1 MNKKLISLL
10 LGIMCMLLTLG
21 IAIQIKTI
29 NQMNNKSV
37 TNSATEND
45 LRDSV
50 LKTKEKYDNTYAK
63 VEKLEKEL
71 EELQTSASVNSDEA
85 NELQEKLKEYKKILG
100 LTEVSG
106 NGLEITLKD
115 GDENQSKSVLSSIV
129 HDGDILQ
136 VVNALR
142 NAGADAI
149 SVNDQ
154 RIVNTSAISCIGNV
168 VKINGEKVGV
178 PYVIKA
184 IGNPEWLYGAI
195 EMNGG
200 YVSILRREGVDIE
213 VKKVKDIT
221 IPKYDGVY
229 NATYMKTVE

>member
-100 LTEVSG
+100 L
-106 NGLEITLKD
+106 
-115 GDENQSKSVLSSIV
+115 
-129 HDGDILQ
+129 
-136 VVNALR
+136 
-142 NAGADAI
+142 
-149 SVNDQ
+149 
-154 RIVNTSAISCIGNV
+154 
-168 VKINGEKVGV
+168 KV
-178 PYVIKA
+178 
-184 IGNPEWLYGAI
+184 
-195 EMNGG
+195 
-200 YVSILRREGVDIE
+200 
-213 VKKVKDIT
+213 
-221 IPKYDGVY
+221 PKL
-229 NATYMKTVE
+229 

>member
-178 PYVIKA
+178 YVIKA

-200 YVSILRREGVDIE
+200 YVSILRREGVDVE

>member
-168 VKINGEKVGV
+168 VKINGEKVGA

-184 IGNPEWLYGAI
+184 IGNPEWLYGGI

-200 YVSILRREGVDIE
+200 YVYNLRRDGVDVE

>member
-1 MNKKLISLL
+1 
-10 LGIMCMLLTLG
+10 MLLTLG

-168 VKINGEKVGV
+168 VKINGEKVGA

-184 IGNPEWLYGAI
+184 IGNPEWLYGGI

-200 YVSILRREGVDIE
+200 YVYNLRRDGVDVE

-221 IPKYDGVY
+221 IPKYDGVF

>member
-71 EELQTSASVNSDEA
+71 EELQTSASVNSDKA

-115 GDENQSKSVLSSIV
+115 GDENQSKSVLSSLV
-129 HDGDILQ
+129 HHGDILQ

-184 IGNPEWLYGAI
+184 IGNPELLYGAI

-200 YVSILRREGVDIE
+200 YVSNLRREGVDVE

>member
-168 VKINGEKVGV
+168 VKINGEKVGA

-184 IGNPEWLYGAI
+184 IGNPELLYGGI

-200 YVSILRREGVDIE
+200 YVYNLRRDGVDVE

-221 IPKYDGVY
+221 IPKYDGVF

>member
-115 GDENQSKSVLSSIV
+115 GDENQSKSVLSSLV

-200 YVSILRREGVDIE
+200 YVSNLRREGVDVE

-221 IPKYDGVY
+221 ILKYDGVY

>member
-168 VKINGEKVGV
+168 VKINGEKVGA

-184 IGNPEWLYGAI
+184 IGNPEWLYGGI

-200 YVSILRREGVDIE
+200 YVYNLRRDGVDVE
-213 VKKVKDIT
+213 VKKVKDIA
-221 IPKYDGVY
+221 IPKYDGVF

>member
-71 EELQTSASVNSDEA
+71 EELKTSASVNSDEA

-168 VKINGEKVGV
+168 VKINGEKVGA
-178 PYVIKA
+178 PFVIKA

-200 YVSILRREGVDIE
+200 YVSNLRREGVDVE

>member
-1 MNKKLISLL
+1 M
-10 LGIMCMLLTLG
+10 
-21 IAIQIKTI
+21 
-29 NQMNNKSV
+29 
-37 TNSATEND
+37 
-45 LRDSV
+45 
-50 LKTKEKYDNTYAK
+50 
-63 VEKLEKEL
+63 EKEL

-168 VKINGEKVGV
+168 VKINGEKVGA

-184 IGNPEWLYGAI
+184 IGNPEWLYGGI

-200 YVSILRREGVDIE
+200 YVYNLRRDGVDVE

-221 IPKYDGVY
+221 IPKYDGVF

>member
-168 VKINGEKVGV
+168 VKINGEKVGA
-178 PYVIKA
+178 PFVIKA

-200 YVSILRREGVDIE
+200 YVSNLRREGVDVE

>member
-1 MNKKLISLL
+1 
-10 LGIMCMLLTLG
+10 
-21 IAIQIKTI
+21 
-29 NQMNNKSV
+29 MNNKSV

>member
-115 GDENQSKSVLSSIV
+115 GDENQSKSVLSSLV

-142 NAGADAI
+142 NAGADAL

-200 YVSILRREGVDIE
+200 YVSNLRREGVDVE

>member
-200 YVSILRREGVDIE
+200 YVSILRREGVDVE

>member
-37 TNSATEND
+37 TNSATETD

-168 VKINGEKVGV
+168 VKINGEKVGA

-184 IGNPEWLYGAI
+184 IGNPEWLYGGI

-200 YVSILRREGVDIE
+200 YVYNLRRDGVDVE

-221 IPKYDGVY
+221 IPKYDGVF

>member
-29 NQMNNKSV
+29 NQMNNKSI

-168 VKINGEKVGV
+168 VKINGEKVGA

-184 IGNPEWLYGAI
+184 IGNPEWLYGGI

-200 YVSILRREGVDIE
+200 YVYSLRRDGVDVE

-221 IPKYDGVY
+221 IPKYDGVF

>member
-168 VKINGEKVGV
+168 VKINGEKVGA

-184 IGNPEWLYGAI
+184 IGNPEWLYGGI

-200 YVSILRREGVDIE
+200 YVYNLRRDGVDVE

-221 IPKYDGVY
+221 IPKYDGVF

>member
-100 LTEVSG
+100 LTEVRG

-168 VKINGEKVGV
+168 VKINGEKVGA
-178 PYVIKA
+178 PFVIKA

-200 YVSILRREGVDIE
+200 YVSNLRREGVDVE

>member
-37 TNSATEND
+37 TNSATED
-45 LRDSV
+45 ELRDSV

-168 VKINGEKVGV
+168 VKINGEKVGA

-184 IGNPEWLYGAI
+184 IGNPEWLYGGI

-200 YVSILRREGVDIE
+200 YVYNLRRDGVDVE

-221 IPKYDGVY
+221 IPKYDGVF
-229 NATYMKTVE
+229 NATYMKTVG

>member
-168 VKINGEKVGV
+168 VKINGEKVGA

-184 IGNPEWLYGAI
+184 IGNPEWLYGGI

-200 YVSILRREGVDIE
+200 YVYNLRRDGVDVE

-221 IPKYDGVY
+221 IPKYEGVF

>member
-21 IAIQIKTI
+21 IAIQVKTI

-71 EELQTSASVNSDEA
+71 EELQASATVNSDEA

-100 LTEVSG
+100 LTEVTG

-115 GDENQSKSVLSSIV
+115 GDENQSKSILSSIV

-154 RIVNTSAISCIGNV
+154 RIVNTSSISCIGNV
-168 VKINGEKVGV
+168 VKINGEKVGA
-178 PYVIKA
+178 PFIIKA
-184 IGNPEWLYGAI
+184 IGNPEWLYGGI

-200 YVSILRREGVDIE
+200 YVYNLRRDGVDVE

-221 IPKYDGVY
+221 IPKYDGVF

>member
-115 GDENQSKSVLSSIV
+115 GDENQSKSVLSSLV

-168 VKINGEKVGV
+168 VKINGEKVGA

-184 IGNPEWLYGAI
+184 IGNPEWLYGGI

-200 YVSILRREGVDIE
+200 YVYNLRRDGVDVE

-221 IPKYDGVY
+221 IPKYDGVF

>member
-115 GDENQSKSVLSSIV
+115 GDENQSKSVLSSKV

-200 YVSILRREGVDIE
+200 YVSNLRREGVDVE

>member
-200 YVSILRREGVDIE
+200 YVSNLRREGVDVE

>member
-115 GDENQSKSVLSSIV
+115 GDENQSKSVLSSLV

-200 YVSILRREGVDIE
+200 YVSNLRREGVDVE

>member
-37 TNSATEND
+37 TNSATEID

-168 VKINGEKVGV
+168 VKINGEKVGA

-184 IGNPEWLYGAI
+184 IGNPEWLYGGI

-200 YVSILRREGVDIE
+200 YVYNLRRDGVDVE

-221 IPKYDGVY
+221 IPKYDGVF

>member
-168 VKINGEKVGV
+168 VKINGEKVGP

-200 YVSILRREGVDIE
+200 YVSNLRREGVDVE